1 MSDFEGLDIDLDAA
15 ESSSAIPEG
24 DYPVVILSCEKTT
37 SAAGNDYLKLEAEVT
52 GDNYAGWKLRKNFNL
67 WYVNDDKIKQ
77 EEIRGYANNDF
88 ARLAKA
94 VGFTEVPK
102 TAWEFQGKTFEAR
115 VVIVED
121 QTGEYGPSNEIKSFL
136 PAQKGSNPS
145 APKAADLPPSMNESN
160 DSSPGEVA
168 TPSKPSL

>member
-37 SAAGNDYLKLEAEVT
+37 SKAGNEYLRLETEVT
-52 GDNYAGWKLRKNFNL
+52 GDKYAGWKLRKNFNL
-67 WYVNDDKIKQ
+67 WYVNDDKLKQ
-77 EEIRGYANNDF
+77 EEIRTYANNDF

-115 VVIVED
+115 VVEVED
-121 QTGEYGPSNEIKSFL
+121 DEYGPSNEIKSFL
-136 PAQKGSNPS
+136 PAEKSSAPS

-168 TPSKPSL
+168 APSKPSL

>member
-1 MSDFEGLDIDLDAA
+1 MPQRVALQFQK
-15 ESSSAIPEG
+15 G

-52 GDNYAGWKLRKNFNL
+52 GDNYAGWRLRKNFNL
-67 WYVNDDKIKQ
+67 WYVNDDKQKQ

-94 VGFTEVPK
+94 VGFKEVPK
-102 TAWEFQGKTFEAR
+102 TAWEFQNKTFEAR

-136 PAQKGSNPS
+136 PLKTES
-145 APKAADLPPSMNESN
+145 APKAVDLPPSMDESN
-160 DSSPGEVA
+160 DASPGEA
-168 TPSKPSL
+168 APLNKPSL

>member
-24 DYPVVILSCEKTT
+24 NYPVVILSCEKTT
-37 SAAGNDYLKLEAEVT
+37 SKAGNDYLKLETEVA
-52 GDNYAGWKLRKNFNL
+52 GDNYSGFKLRKNFNL
-67 WYVNDDKIKQ
+67 WYTNDDKQKQ

-94 VGFTEVPK
+94 VGFKEVPK
-102 TAWEFQGKTFEAR
+102 TAWEFQNKTFEAR

-121 QTGEYGPSNEIKSFL
+121 ESGEYGPSNEIKSFL
-136 PAQKGSNPS
+136 PLKNESP
-145 APKAADLPPSMNESN
+145 PKAVDLPPSMDESN
-160 DSSPGEVA
+160 DASPGEA
-168 TPSKPSL
+168 ASPSKPSL

>member
-1 MSDFEGLDIDLDAA
+1 
-15 ESSSAIPEG
+15 
-24 DYPVVILSCEKTT
+24 
-37 SAAGNDYLKLEAEVT
+37 LEAEVT

-67 WYVNDDKIKQ
+67 WYTNDDKLKQ

-145 APKAADLPPSMNESN
+145 APKAAALPPSMNESN

-168 TPSKPSL
+168 APSKPSL